1 MDLLFGTGGDAS
13 SFALLFRSKP
23 KASKQNNQQTEEN
36 AFALKYAGSED
47 DNHSLSTIGREYK
60 DDDRVPLHTYLD
72 LGLDGLIRETNF
84 TREEIQRMYR
94 GFKQEC
100 PRGLLDEETFLAILN
115 MLFPGGDPT
124 LYCSR
129 IFNTFDR
136 RKTGKLTFE
145 DFVIGLSNCLHG
157 DSEKKLQWAF
167 RVYDNEE
174 KGYLL
179 EDELFN
185 VLTYIYNLIG
195 IKIQDDEKEKLMEHT
210 SGLFELLDIDS
221 DGRISEEEFVNGCL
235 KNHDMVEALTDYQPP
250 VTDFTL
256 ESDNDSVRS
265 YCCHLT
271 NGRVKRRQRS
281 KSKLAQ
287 V

>member
-1 MDLLFGTGGDAS
+1 IRENLSEQSFYSSVGHITSKILFKRGTKLKDILFIKKEVQSFWFALSRVFGTSNLAFTWAFKNTLNIKLVIAVGYFFPTKMDLLFGTGGDAS

-145 DFVIGLSNCLHG
+145 
-157 DSEKKLQWAF
+157 
-167 RVYDNEE
+167 
-174 KGYLL
+174 
-179 EDELFN
+179 
-185 VLTYIYNLIG
+185 
-195 IKIQDDEKEKLMEHT
+195 
-210 SGLFELLDIDS
+210 
-221 DGRISEEEFVNGCL
+221 
-235 KNHDMVEALTDYQPP
+235 
-250 VTDFTL
+250 
-256 ESDNDSVRS
+256 
-265 YCCHLT
+265 
-271 NGRVKRRQRS
+271 
-281 KSKLAQ
+281 
-287 V
+287 